1 EINYCIKSNKVDS
14 NASKELKKI
23 RRNIEITEGKIK
35 DRLNKFITSTVNK
48 KYIQEFII
56 SKRNDRYVIPIKSSY
71 KNEVNGTI
79 LDTSSKG
86 NTVFIEPISVSNLST
101 ELTMLKA
108 DETIEE
114 YKILSYLT
122 ELIFEKISQIKLN
135 IEILSEYDMVFAKAK
150 YSQKIKGI
158 TPKI

>member
-1 EINYCIKSNKVDS
+1 
-14 NASKELKKI
+14 
-23 RRNIEITEGKIK
+23 
-35 DRLNKFITSTVNK
+35 
-48 KYIQEFII
+48 QEFII

-114 YKILSYLT
+114 YKILSY
-122 ELIFEKISQIKLN
+122 
-135 IEILSEYDMVFAKAK
+135 
-150 YSQKIKGI
+150 
-158 TPKI
+158 